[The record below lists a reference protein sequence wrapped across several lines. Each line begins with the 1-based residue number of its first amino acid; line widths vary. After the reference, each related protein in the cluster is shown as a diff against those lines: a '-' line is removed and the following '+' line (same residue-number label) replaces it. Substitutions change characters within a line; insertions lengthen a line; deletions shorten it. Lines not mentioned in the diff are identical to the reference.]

1 MDDPSDADLAAR
13 YRPMLVAERDGL
25 SAQTEA
31 SAAARG
37 VVELDQQAVGRLS
50 RMDAIQ
56 GQAMQKGLE
65 ARRGARQRAI
75 AAALSRIDEAAFG
88 FCEECGEFIGHGRLG
103 VDPCA
108 TRCVGC
114 AG

>member
-1 MDDPSDADLAAR
+1 MDDPSDAELAAR
-13 YRPMLVAERDGL
+13 YRPVLEAEQVALTEQTRQ
-25 SAQTEA
+25 SAGSRQ
-31 SAAARG
+31 

-50 RMDAIQ
+50 RMDALQ

-65 ARRGARQRAI
+65 ARRGARHHAI
-75 AAALSRIDEAAFG
+75 SAALGRIDDSEFG
-88 FCEECGEFIGHGRLG
+88 FCEECGDFIGDGRLD
-103 VDPCA
+103 VDACV